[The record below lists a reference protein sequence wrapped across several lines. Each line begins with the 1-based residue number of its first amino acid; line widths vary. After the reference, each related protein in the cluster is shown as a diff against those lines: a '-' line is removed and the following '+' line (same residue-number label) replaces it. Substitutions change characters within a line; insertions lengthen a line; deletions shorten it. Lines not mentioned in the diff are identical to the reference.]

1 MFQHLTRPRGRLLL
15 KIAII
20 VAGAP
25 ALLWAF
31 SFSPPLAHT
40 GGFGEPTC
48 SECHGTGDNSTTG
61 TVSLSGLPATYTA
74 GATVPITVVIEDT
87 TGGRRRWGFELSAR
101 FGNGKQAGTLSP
113 GTNVG
118 VDSQN
123 AVQYAHHEPAQNF
136 TGSTFSYTFNWTA
149 PADASG
155 GDVIFNVVGNAANG
169 NGTNDSGDHIYKAA
183 VTSKAPSAAA
193 APKISSGGIVSAASF
208 ALLPSDVSA
217 PGALVSIFGSNM
229 ASDVAEAKTL
239 PLPTQLGNTQ
249 VLVNGIAAP
258 LFFVSP
264 LQINAQVPF
273 EVQPGSTVNVVVRV
287 SGQDS
292 PPEPLKIEDVSPGI
306 FTIPSLGTGPGAIL
320 HTNFTLVN
328 SSSPAKPG
336 EFVLVYA
343 TGLGVTNPSV
353 SSGAGGNAERTVNA
367 VTATIG
373 GKAATVDFAGAAP
386 VFAALY
392 QVNIIVPDL
401 TAGDHDVILTVAN
414 HQSAAGVKISVSP

>member
-1 MFQHLTRPRGRLLL
+1 MFERLTTHRGRVLL
-15 KIAII
+15 KVAI
-20 VAGAP
+20 VLVGAP
-25 ALLWAF
+25 ALLYAF
-31 SFSPPLAHT
+31 LFSPPLAHT

-48 SECHGTGDNSTTG
+48 SECHGTGDNSTSG
-61 TVSLSGLPATYTA
+61 SVSLSGLPATYTP
-74 GATVPITVVIEDT
+74 GATVPITVVIEDS

-101 FGNGKQAGTLSP
+101 FSNGKQAGTLSP

-118 VDSQN
+118 VDAQN

-136 TGSTFSYTFNWTA
+136 TGPTFSYTFNWTA
-149 PADASG
+149 PADSSS

-169 NGTNDSGDHIYKAA
+169 NGTNDSGDHIYKAQA
-183 VTSKAPSAAA
+183 TSKAPSAAA
-193 APKISSGGIVSAASF
+193 APKISSGGIVHAASF
-208 ALLPSDVSA
+208 ALLPSDISA
-217 PGALVSIFGSNM
+217 PGTLISIFGSNM
-229 ASDVAEAKTL
+229 ASDIVEAKTL

-273 EVQPGSTVNVVVRV
+273 EAQPGTTVNLVVRV

-292 PPEPLKIEDVSPGI
+292 VPEPLKIEDVSPGI
-306 FTIPSLGTGPGAIL
+306 FTIPSKGTGPGAIL
-320 HTNFTLVN
+320 HTDFTLVS

-336 EFVLVYA
+336 EFVLVYVA
-343 TGLGVTNPSV
+343 GLGVTNPPV
-353 SSGAGGNAERTVNA
+353 ASGAGGNAERTVNA

-386 VFAALY
+386 FFAALY
-392 QVNIIVPDL
+392 QVNVIVPDL
-401 TAGDHDVILTVAN
+401 AAGDYDLVLNVAN
-414 HQSAAGVKISVSP
+414 HQSPAGVIISVKP